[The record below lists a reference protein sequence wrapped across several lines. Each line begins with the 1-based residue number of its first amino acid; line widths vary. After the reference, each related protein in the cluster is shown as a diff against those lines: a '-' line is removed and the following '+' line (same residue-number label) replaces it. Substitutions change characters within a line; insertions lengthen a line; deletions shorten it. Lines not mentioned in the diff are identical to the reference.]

1 MRSKMTNINGEDSE
15 ITANIFAGFLLITL
29 VDFHPKIFA
38 DVAELLCQLINTNI
52 NQRRTQ

>member
-1 MRSKMTNINGEDSE
+1 MRSKMTNINSEDSD
-15 ITANIFAGFLLITL
+15 TANIFAGFLLITL